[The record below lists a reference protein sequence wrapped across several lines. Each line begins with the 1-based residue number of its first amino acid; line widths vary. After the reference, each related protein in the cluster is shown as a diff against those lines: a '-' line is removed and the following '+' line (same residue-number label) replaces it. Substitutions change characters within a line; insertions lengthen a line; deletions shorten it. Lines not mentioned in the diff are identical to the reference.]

1 MQTIE
6 NLNEPVIYPN
16 PSNGMF
22 TVYLNDNKSGKMNI
36 VDLTGK
42 SVYESNCTAGKNS
55 IDLNALNLSKGV
67 YLISVLDDTKTI
79 VLQKKLIIE

>member
-1 MQTIE
+1 MGK
-6 NLNEPVIYPN
+6 L
-16 PSNGMF
+16 
-22 TVYLNDNKSGKMNI
+22 VY
-36 VDLTGK
+36 T
-42 SVYESNCTAGKNS
+42 SNCTAGKNS